1 MSSNNIFE
9 NKKLIKENKLISGF
23 IFGILIL
30 ILIGPFIND
39 ENGTDDIP
47 TPQMYTLE
55 FDTKNTEYC
64 IVKLK
69 KSDGEIIDYSQ
80 LKYSFLNLDATVNDK
95 NGDSYTLDIKQNKI
109 YYCMQGEVTITYNTK
124 SKMDLVLLI
133 PSLRNKKNS
142 RR

>member
-1 MSSNNIFE
+1 MRYKCLDCGHEWVGSSYTTQCPECGSTNIVQMRSNNIFE
-9 NKKLIKENKLISGF
+9 KIKNWIKENKLISGF

-80 LKYSFLNLDATVNDK
+80 LKYSF
-95 NGDSYTLDIKQNKI
+95 
-109 YYCMQGEVTITYNTK
+109 
-124 SKMDLVLLI
+124 
-133 PSLRNKKNS
+133 
-142 RR
+142 